1 MLFAIND
8 FGKNLSILSKSCTK
22 SAIEIVIFCVVQEDI
37 KKKENKEDKINR
49 VFLLCQNLE
58 E

>member
-1 MLFAIND
+1 MYKVSNRDSYFLCRT
-8 FGKNLSILSKSCTK
+8 GGY
-22 SAIEIVIFCVVQEDI
+22 